1 MVRRW
6 VNRLVPYLTVW
17 WIGWLVFWFGSGVW
31 SMGRLAIG
39 SIVRLFGGT
48 VVRCVCRL
56 FCGRLEDWSVRLL
69 VGCLV
74 SQSVIRIVRGLFGW
88 WIGRLFGRAV
98 KSCAWSVGLA
108 LGQWMD
114 WLDG

>member
-1 MVRRW
+1 MVRHW
-6 VNRLVPYLTVW
+6 VNRLVPYLIVW

-48 VVRCVCRL
+48 VVPCVCRL

-69 VGCLV
+69 VGCSV
-74 SQSVIRIVRGLFGW
+74 GQSVVRSGSPQVVWLVDRSIVW
-88 WIGRLFGRAV
+88 
-98 KSCAWSVGLA
+98 SCG
-108 LGQWMD
+108 
-114 WLDG
+114 

>member
-1 MVRRW
+1 MVQHW
-6 VNRLVPYLTVW
+6 VNRLVPYLIVW

-39 SIVRLFGGT
+39 SIVRLFGVA

-56 FCGRLEDWSVRLL
+56 FCGRLEDWSV
-69 VGCLV
+69 V
-74 SQSVIRIVRGLFGW
+74 RIVRGSFGW

-98 KSCAWSVGLA
+98 KSCAW
-108 LGQWMD
+108 
-114 WLDG
+114 